1 MDYFVV
7 SVFAHLASGEPES
20 GNLLAVF
27 PDPADLSPDQMQAI
41 ARDLKPPSE
50 HLEKFSETTFVTDVT
65 GDSYRVRI
73 FTPDEELPFAG
84 HPTIGTA
91 WLLRETGRISG
102 DVLYQRSAGGKTRIM
117 EDRGVLWFE
126 RDGRADPDLEDSK
139 PAARSEIAKAIGLA
153 ERDLD
158 LQARELGRSGLLRLG
173 IANAG
178 LEQLMIPV
186 RDLET
191 LTRCVP
197 RVDALAELPAVG
209 VYVFTAVKPGG
220 LRSRGFFPGIGVME
234 DPGTGSAAAAL
245 GLYLERR
252 LGEVEFE
259 IVQGVEVGRPCRIQ
273 LRASNGKVQIGG
285 DCSLVV
291 TGALERLP

>member
-7 SVFAHLASGEPES
+7 SVFVHAEAGEVAS

-27 PDPADLSPDQMQAI
+27 TDPGDLTAEQMQAI

-50 HLEKFSETTFVTDVT
+50 HLEKFSETTFVTDAT

-102 DVLYQRSAGGKTRIM
+102 DVLYQRSAGGKTRILD
-117 EDRGVLWFE
+117 DRGVLWFE

-139 PAARSEIAKAIGLA
+139 PAARSEIARAIGLA
-153 ERDLD
+153 ESDLD
-158 LQARELGRSGLLRLG
+158 LQARELGRPGLLRPG
-173 IANAG
+173 VANAG

-197 RVDALAELPAVG
+197 RVDALAE
-209 VYVFTAVKPGG
+209 PGG
-220 LRSRGFFPGIGVME
+220 LDPAASSPESGSRKTPAPGPRLRRWACTWSAVSARSSSR
-234 DPGTGSAAAAL
+234 S
-245 GLYLERR
+245 
-252 LGEVEFE
+252 
-259 IVQGVEVGRPCRIQ
+259 CRES
-273 LRASNGKVQIGG
+273 RSEGPVAS
-285 DCSLVV
+285 S
-291 TGALERLP
+291 